1 MSDLSQEAWASQL
14 SQDKNAI
21 VIDVRT
27 AEELKET
34 GYIPGMIHMDI
45 YEGPGFIEK
54 LEALDK
60 SKNYYVYCRSGQRSR
75 QACSV
80 MGSKGFEN
88 TFNLTGGMLEWEG
101 DREGVE

>member
-14 SQDKNAI
+14 AQDKNAV

-27 AEELKET
+27 SAELEET

-45 YEGPGFIEK
+45 YEGPKFIDK
-54 LEALDK
+54 LNELDK

-75 QACSV
+75 QACSI
-80 MGSKGFEN
+80 MNSKGIDN
-88 TFNLTGGMLEWEG
+88 AFNLAGGMLEWEG
-101 DREGVE
+101 EREG